1 MKKHGRLGV
10 EQLENRKLLSVTPN
24 DPNFSSQWSLNSMSL
39 SQAWL
44 YSTGS
49 KDVVVAIIDSGIDL
63 THQDLKNN
71 IWKNIG
77 EIAGNGIDDEGN
89 GYIDDVNGWNFYNN
103 TNNVQDNYG
112 HGTHV
117 AGIIGAEGNNGVG
130 IVGVNWHVSIMPL
143 KFMNDSGAGWA
154 SGALAAIDYVLMMKK
169 NFGVNVVV
177 VNNSW
182 SAGYGYS
189 AVMDGR
195 IKALGDANIV
205 FVAAAGNTAT
215 DNDLSPSYP
224 GSYNQNNVINVGSFS
239 NETLSLTR
247 SSNYGRIS
255 VDLAAPGY
263 IIFSTLPRNMY
274 GYLSGTSMAAP
285 QVAGAVA
292 LLNSLKKGITVSEV
306 RSAILASV
314 DKVAGLVG
322 KVATDGKLNVASAVF
337 KVLGA
342 EYNSMPI
349 GGISNTSMT
358 VVSGWATD
366 NSKLRGGLSIRLFV
380 DGIGKDI
387 KLTDSNNNFVFNLGG
402 LTVGSHVIKIRAQD
416 VETGLWVVVGKST
429 VNIPVPIGNV
439 GLLSLTTIRGWAF
452 SARSGSSP
460 VIVRIVINGKVVAT
474 QWANQ
479 YRAALL
485 SVVGSS
491 YHGFSV
497 SLSGGWFQPGSNV
510 VSIQVLDPISNQISS
525 IWNGSINK

>member
-1 MKKHGRLGV
+1 MKKHGRIAV
-10 EQLENRKLLSVTPN
+10 EQLEDRKLLSITPN
-24 DPNFSSQWSLNSMSL
+24 DPGLSSQWSLNSMSL

-49 KDVVVAIIDSGIDL
+49 KDVVVAVIDSGIDL
-63 THQDLKNN
+63 THSDLKNN

-77 EIAGNGIDDEGN
+77 EIAGNGIDDENN
-89 GYIDDVNGWNFYNN
+89 GYIDDVNGWNFYDN

-143 KFMNDSGAGWA
+143 KFMNDSGAGWT

-189 AVMDGR
+189 SVMNDR
-195 IKALGDANIV
+195 IKSLNDANIV
-205 FVAAAGNTAT
+205 FVAAAGNNAT

-247 SSNYGRIS
+247 SSNYGKTS

-263 IIFSTLPRNMY
+263 VIFSTLPRNSY

-292 LLNSLKKGITVSEV
+292 LLNSIKKGITVSEV
-306 RSAILASV
+306 RSSILDSV
-314 DKVAGLVG
+314 DKMPGLVG
-322 KVATDGKLNVASAVF
+322 KVVTEGELNVAAAIF
-337 KVLGA
+337 KALGTK
-342 EYNSMPI
+342 YNSMPV
-349 GGISNTSMT
+349 GGIYNTSMT
-358 VVSGWATD
+358 MISGWATD
-366 NSKLRGGLSIRLFV
+366 NNRLKGGLSVRLFI
-380 DGIGKDI
+380 DGVGKDI

-416 VETGLWVVVGKST
+416 VESGMWVVVGKST
-429 VNIPVPIGNV
+429 VSIPAPMGNV
-439 GLLSLTTIRGWAF
+439 GLLSLTKIRGWAF
-452 SARSGSSP
+452 SARSGASP
-460 VIVRIVINGKVVAT
+460 VVVRILINGKVVTT

-485 SVVGSS
+485 STVGSS

-497 SLSGGWFQPGSNV
+497 SLSGSWFQYGSNV
-510 VSIQVLDPISNQISS
+510 VSVQVLDPISNQISL
-525 IWNGSINK
+525 IWSGTISK